1 MPRPNGTVLFRG
13 GGTSY
18 IGVMKSMISWI
29 ARGPVGMAFGVM
41 LGALVVAG
49 TALPGPARSQD
60 TVPSSREQITLTFAP
75 LVEAVAP
82 AVVNIYAQ
90 KVVEQRAFRSPLFD
104 DPFFQRFFGENF
116 GGGPTRRRLEN
127 SLGSGVIVS
136 PDGMVVTN
144 HHVIADAQDITV
156 ILRDRREFAAEIVLS
171 DERTDLAVLRLIDPR
186 GTIPSVVLGDSDSLA
201 VGDLVLAIGNP
212 FGVGQTV
219 TSGIVS
225 GLARTSVDI
234 SDYQSFIQTDAAIN
248 PGNSGGAL
256 VAMDGTV
263 IGINTAIFSGSG
275 GSHGIGFAVPSDMVR
290 AIVRGALAGTGVV
303 RPWLGFDGQ
312 AVDWDMA
319 GALGMDAPN
328 GVIVENVNRD
338 GPAAR
343 AGLLSGDIV
352 VSVDGSRI
360 EDVQNLRFRL
370 ATRGIDEVVSLGVLR
385 NGETIEVSFPLV
397 APPEDPPR
405 DPFTVRRDAPFAGAT
420 FVNLSPALV
429 EELGLRR
436 ERYGVMVS
444 DIGRNSPAARLGLR
458 PGDVLLDVNDVAIDL
473 TADVRR
479 LVDAPPTVWRMTIER
494 DGDRLSVE
502 VR

>member
-1 MPRPNGTVLFRG
+1 MLFRG
-13 GGTSY
+13 GGSSY
-18 IGVMKSMISWI
+18 IGGMKRPSFWTGGALGP
-29 ARGPVGMAFGVM
+29 ARTF
-41 LGALVVAG
+41 LGALAVAAVVSAG
-49 TALPGPARSQD
+49 VPAPAAAQD
-60 TVPSSREQITLTFAP
+60 TVPTSREQITLTFAP

-136 PDGMVVTN
+136 DGGMVVTN

-186 GTIPSVVLGDSDSLA
+186 GEIPNVVLGDSDDLA

-234 SDYQSFIQTDAAIN
+234 SDYQSFVQTDAAIN

-256 VAMDGTV
+256 VAMDGSV

-275 GSHGIGFAVPSDMVR
+275 GSHGIGFAVPSNMVR
-290 AIVRGALAGTGVV
+290 AVVRAAETGRGVT

-312 AVDWDMA
+312 SVDWDMA
-319 GALGMDAPN
+319 GALGMAAPH
-328 GVIVENVNRD
+328 GVIVENVNGN

-343 AGLLSGDIV
+343 AGLRSGDIV
-352 VSVDGSRI
+352 VAVDGAKV
-360 EDVQNLRFRL
+360 EDIQNLRFRL
-370 ATRGIDEVVSLGVLR
+370 ATRGIDEVVALGVLR
-385 NGETIEVSFPLV
+385 DGDPLDVSFLLV

-405 DPFTVRRDAPFAGAT
+405 DPVTVRRGAPFAGAT

-444 DIGRNSPAARLGLR
+444 DIARNSPAARLGLR
-458 PGDVLLDVNDVAIDL
+458 PGDVLLDVNDTGIDL
-473 TADVRR
+473 TEDIRR
-479 LVDAPPTVWRMTIER
+479 LLAAPPQVWRMTIDR